1 MISRKTFRRRGEESE
16 EKKKERVQAR
26 YETSYVSVN
35 PSFDNS
41 QTYASSLRS
50 STRGKL
56 INRLSRSLRAH
67 YLYGRAI

>member
-41 QTYASSLRS
+41 QTYTSSLRFVHA
-50 STRGKL
+50 RKA
-56 INRLSRSLRAH
+56 N
-67 YLYGRAI
+67 